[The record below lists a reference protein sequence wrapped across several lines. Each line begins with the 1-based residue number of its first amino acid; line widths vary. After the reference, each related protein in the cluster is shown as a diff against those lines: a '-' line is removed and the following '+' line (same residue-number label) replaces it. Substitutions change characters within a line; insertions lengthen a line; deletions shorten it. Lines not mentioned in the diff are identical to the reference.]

1 MLWDYGWYWL
11 SMAIT
16 VQSRQTETRSDQDQE
31 AAGGQEKE
39 AGGSHMLHTTPAPS
53 MPARTQGPGAAGGQA
68 ILASSQH
75 SSWHHQASEY
85 PHPHHYPHPHVI
97 DNKDPS
103 QHYPTIQAIIYTDA
117 KTEQY
122 SQWSKYSCCS
132 VCFMNTNKIALKLKS
147 LKLYGV

>member
-1 MLWDYGWYWL
+1 
-11 SMAIT
+11 MAIT
-16 VQSRQTETRSDQDQE
+16 VQSRQSETRSEQDQE

-85 PHPHHYPHPHVI
+85 HHPHHYPHSHPHPYPHVI

-122 SQWSKYSCCS
+122 SQ
-132 VCFMNTNKIALKLKS
+132 
-147 LKLYGV
+147 